1 MTCHM
6 YSNRLARLKI
16 ENPFSDEPALV
27 EAADRRRWWVEDR
40 EWTEGVLRRNR
51 AEIAWW
57 RWHDVV

>member
-1 MTCHM
+1 M
-6 YSNRLARLKI
+6 
-16 ENPFSDEPALV
+16 ENPFSDEATLV